1 LERQIQNELGD
12 RRTSLVTERN
22 ALIERRLLESGIST

>member
-12 RRTSLVTERN
+12 RRTALVTERN